1 MSNLE
6 IPGRDSGSVKLI
18 RSRINQ
24 GKEPSVI
31 LHEAEVRRLEV
42 GQSEYVFYCK
52 DLMQSYVSQY
62 NQIVEGADVKH
73 VLNGVTFGIK
83 KNEIFGLIG
92 PNGAGKS
99 TLINVITSQLEQ
111 DSGEFVVNQ
120 ILISLVKL
128 KIT

>member
-31 LHEAEVRRLEV
+31 LHEAEVRILEV